1 MYFDVYEGLSEEYR
15 SYRLIQPN
23 QLDFRPAADDV
34 ERRTAADLAKS
45 LSKDAVTLFVAGGV
59 LIAIGAVAA
68 FFGPGGFVLIMFGI
82 LPIVFGVL
90 KKKKSSEAKLVATG
104 VLVKKEDK
112 SAGSVKNRNRR
123 TFRWLVFEVD
133 GMEKTLCTIHAG
145 PEEYDELRVGDR
157 ILVIND
163 NSIFYGKKL
172 G

>member
-1 MYFDVYEGLSEEYR
+1 MYFDVYEGLSDEYR
-15 SYRLIQPN
+15 AYNLIRPE
-23 QLDFRPAADDV
+23 QLNFRHAADDS
-34 ERRTAADLAKS
+34 ERRTAAELAKA
-45 LSKDAVTLFVAGGV
+45 LSNNAVALFIAGGV
-59 LIAIGAVAA
+59 LIAVGAVAA

-82 LPIVFGVL
+82 LPIVFGVI
-90 KKKKSSEAKLVATG
+90 KKKQGSEAKLVATG

-112 SAGSVKNRNRR
+112 SGGSVKNRDRR

-145 PEEYDELRVGDR
+145 PEEYDEVRVGDR